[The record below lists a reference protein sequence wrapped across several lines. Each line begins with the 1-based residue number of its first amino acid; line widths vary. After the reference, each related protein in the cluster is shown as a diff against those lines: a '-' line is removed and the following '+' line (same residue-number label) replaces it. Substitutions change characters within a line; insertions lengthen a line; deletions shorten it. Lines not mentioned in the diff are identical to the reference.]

1 MSRNKLSLQE
11 TNPEIAKQWYYPL
24 NGELSPNKVTSGSTK
39 KVWWK
44 CDKGDDHIWEST
56 IGKRTSG
63 RGCAICRGFKVV
75 KSNCLATTH
84 PFLAK
89 QWHIPL
95 NGDLTPNDVTSG
107 SNKKVWWK
115 CDKGDDHVWESTIGN
130 RSSGRGCAICSNR
143 KFVHSNSL
151 AMTHPQLAE
160 EFHPTLNGRITKNDV
175 GAGSHKKVWWKCEKG
190 DDHIWDAPPNQR
202 VASSGCPICSN
213 RRTVKSNSICTTHPK
228 LAMQWHPSLNGKLT
242 PNDVVV
248 GTPKKFWWICDK
260 GDDHIWKTSPHLRS
274 KDNTGCPICVNKKIV
289 SSNRLSNTHP
299 KLAMQWHPSLNGD
312 LTPNDVV
319 VGTPKKFW
327 WICDKGDDHIWK
339 ASPHLRSKDNT
350 GCPFC
355 TLTPQ
360 SRQELIITFELK
372 QFFEINPKG
381 FKTRVNNKL
390 WSVDIYIP
398 LINLGVEFD
407 GAYWHKDKEDFD
419 KLKTR
424 QLNEIGLN
432 IIRVRQS
439 PLEQIFENDILTS
452 KVFNGKDITNKILR
466 HILSDFSVEEQNRS
480 KIEVYLNLDVLQN
493 EQELN
498 NYIEKILIEK
508 SKRKINLS
516 PIQ

>member
-24 NGELSPNKVTSGSTK
+24 NGELSPNKVTSGSNK

-56 IGKRTSG
+56 IEKRTSG

-89 QWHIPL
+89 QWHTPL

-213 RRTVKSNSICTTHPK
+213 RRTVKSNSICT
-228 LAMQWHPSLNGKLT
+228 
-242 PNDVVV
+242 
-248 GTPKKFWWICDK
+248 
-260 GDDHIWKTSPHLRS
+260 
-274 KDNTGCPICVNKKIV
+274 
-289 SSNRLSNTHP
+289 THP

>member
-24 NGELSPNKVTSGSTK
+24 NGELSPNKVTSGSNK

-56 IGKRTSG
+56 IEKRTIG
-63 RGCAICRGFKVV
+63 RGCPICRGFKVV

-84 PFLAK
+84 PLLAK
-89 QWHIPL
+89 QWHFSL
-95 NGDLTPNDVTSG
+95 NGDLTPNDVTFG
-107 SNKKVWWK
+107 LNKKVWWK

-130 RSSGRGCAICSNR
+130 RSKGKGCSICSNR
-143 KFVHSNSL
+143 TVVNSNSI
-151 AMTHPQLAE
+151 AITHPELAKE
-160 EFHPTLNGRITKNDV
+160 LHPTLNGRITKNDV
-175 GAGSHKKVWWKCEKG
+175 GAGSHKKVWWKCSKS
-190 DDHIWDAPPNQR
+190 DDHIWEAPPYQR
-202 VASSGCPICSN
+202 VASSGCPCCRN
-213 RRTVKSNSICTTHPK
+213 RRIVKSNSIASTHPK
-228 LAMQWHPSLNGKLT
+228 LAIQWHPTLNGKLT
-242 PNDVVV
+242 PSDVVV
-248 GTPKKFWWICDK
+248 GTPKKFWWK
-260 GDDHIWKTSPHLRS
+260 
-274 KDNTGCPICVNKKIV
+274 
-289 SSNRLSNTHP
+289 
-299 KLAMQWHPSLNGD
+299 
-312 LTPNDVV
+312 
-319 VGTPKKFW
+319 
-327 WICDKGDDHIWK
+327 CDKGDDHIWK

-398 LINLGVEFD
+398 LINLGIEFD
-407 GAYWHKDKEDFD
+407 GAYWHKEKEDFD

-424 QLNEIGLN
+424 QLNDIGLN

-439 PLEQIFENDILTS
+439 PLKQIFENDILTS
-452 KVFNGKDITNKILR
+452 KIFNGKDITNRILI
-466 HILSDFSVEEQNRS
+466 HILSYFRIEEQNRS
-480 KIEVYLNLDVLQN
+480 KIEAYLKLDTLQN

-498 NYIEKILIEK
+498 NYIENILIEK

-516 PIQ
+516 SIQ

>member
-24 NGELSPNKVTSGSTK
+24 NGELSPNKVTSGSNK

-95 NGDLTPNDVTSG
+95 NGDLTPNDVTFG
-107 SNKKVWWK
+107 LNKKVWWK

-130 RSSGRGCAICSNR
+130 RSKGKGCSICSNR
-143 KFVHSNSL
+143 KVVNSNSI
-151 AMTHPQLAE
+151 AITHPELAE
-160 EFHPTLNGRITKNDV
+160 ELHPTLNGRITKNDV
-175 GAGSHKKVWWKCEKG
+175 GAGSHKKVWWKCSKS
-190 DDHIWDAPPNQR
+190 DDHIWEAPPYQR
-202 VASSGCPICSN
+202 VASSGCPCCSN
-213 RRTVKSNSICTTHPK
+213 RRIVKSNSIASTHPK
-228 LAMQWHPSLNGKLT
+228 LAIQWHPTLNGKLT
-242 PNDVVV
+242 PSDVVV
-248 GTPKKFWWICDK
+248 GTPTKFWWK
-260 GDDHIWKTSPHLRS
+260 
-274 KDNTGCPICVNKKIV
+274 
-289 SSNRLSNTHP
+289 
-299 KLAMQWHPSLNGD
+299 
-312 LTPNDVV
+312 
-319 VGTPKKFW
+319 
-327 WICDKGDDHIWK
+327 CDKGDDHIWK

-466 HILSDFSVEEQNRS
+466 RILSDFSVEEQNRS